1 MIQFARGTSSVAASS
16 NSILSAGQP
25 FFETDTNKLKIGNGT
40 ASYNDLPYIGGSSG
54 KKYATVVVG
63 TSTAGYTADQV
74 DFLCDGVDDQV
85 EIEQA
90 LDSVSSGGLVK
101 LLSGQYKFTN
111 TFSPVNTGGSKT
123 LNNVEIVGEGYS
135 TILDFNDFHPT
146 YTGGACGFN
155 VRGNNV
161 AFKNLHFI
169 TPQEELS
176 IDTMYACILS
186 RVTNLTV
193 SGVIFEGYV
202 NPLNIRGSYNMVSNC
217 MFLDYGYNGDPGDYT
232 LYSNCIF
239 RLGDYSTSITGNF
252 SDSNNMYV
260 GCMFIADHPNNSMSM
275 DTNLV
280 CGSMF
285 LGQGSGGSSKIDV
298 VVGNY
303 YKTSGKGPFYY
314 SSNRGTDKNKSCV
327 VGNYMSTGSG
337 PCLYV
342 QGNSAVVGNSL
353 QSGGET
359 SISGTD
365 SFYPEN
371 VAVVGNLFT
380 GTMIESG
387 GSGSYSIDLNTEVQ

>member
-40 ASYNDLPYIGGSSG
+40 ASYNDLPYIGGSGG

-74 DFLCDGVDDQV
+74 DFLCDGEDDQV

-101 LLSGQYKFTN
+101 LLSGNYKFTN
-111 TFSPVNTGGSKT
+111 TFSPVNIGGSKT

-161 AFKNLHFI
+161 SFKNLHFV
-169 TPQEELS
+169 TPQAETS
-176 IDTMYACILS
+176 IDIMYACILS
-186 RVTNLTV
+186 RVDNLMV
-193 SGVIFEGYV
+193 EGVIFEGYV
-202 NPLNIRGSYNMVSNC
+202 NPLNIRGSYNMISRC
-217 MFLDYGYNGDPGDYT
+217 MLLDYGYNGDVGEYT
-232 LYSNCIF
+232 VFSNCIF
-239 RLGDYSTSITGNF
+239 KLGNYSASFTGNF
-252 SDSNNMYV
+252 SSTSTMYV
-260 GCMFIADHPNNSMSM
+260 GCMFIADNPNNSMTM

-303 YKTSGKGPFYY
+303 YSTTGEGPFYY
-314 SSNRGTDKNKSCV
+314 SSNKEIGRAHV
-327 VGNYMSTGSG
+327 
-337 PCLYV
+337 
-342 QGNSAVVGNSL
+342 
-353 QSGGET
+353 
-359 SISGTD
+359 
-365 SFYPEN
+365 
-371 VAVVGNLFT
+371 
-380 GTMIESG
+380 
-387 GSGSYSIDLNTEVQ
+387 